1 MTAKKRIAKWD
12 NVRLL
17 LIFCVVLGHMIGY
30 VDPKGDSMDKVYLFI
45 YAFHMPAFVFLSGL
59 LAKRAIQNRRYDKAF
74 TFLQLYFVI
83 KFSMFLAKKA
93 VGFDGKM
100 EMLSTLEIDWYALAI
115 FLFYLVMMF
124 LQKYDKRYVI
134 PAVLVFGCMACYDP
148 KLDGWLVL
156 SRAVVFFPFFV
167 LGYYMD
173 ANALAAISRKL
184 WCKLLSVGVLLA
196 AGWTAATQYKQLE
209 WIIPLLKGYAYGVLY
224 KDDLFEWGGLFRLA
238 LYAVSLLMTL
248 AVCVLVPSIRGIW
261 STMGSRTLS
270 VYTLHFCAIFLVLT
284 DTPLREA
291 LDAMPET
298 QAGWCLVGL
307 AAVFVAVLSLR
318 PLDWI
323 VSKLITPLPAVNHVM
338 ARKESQ

>member
-12 NVRLL
+12 NVRLF
-17 LIFCVVLGHMIGY
+17 LIFCVVLGHIISY
-30 VDPKGDSMDKVYLFI
+30 VDLKGASMDKAYLFI

-59 LAKRAIQNRRYDKAF
+59 FSKRTIQNRRYDKAF
-74 TFLQLYFVI
+74 LFLQLYFVI
-83 KFSMFLAKKA
+83 KFSMFFAKKA
-93 VGFDGKM
+93 VGFDG
-100 EMLSTLEIDWYALAI
+100 EVELLSTLEIDWYALAV
-115 FLFYLVMMF
+115 FLFYLMMMF
-124 LQKYDKRYVI
+124 LEKYDKWYVI

-156 SRAVVFFPFFV
+156 SRAFVFFPFFV
-167 LGYYMD
+167 LGYYID
-173 ANALAAISRKL
+173 ADALASLSRKL

-196 AGWTAATQYKQLE
+196 ACWTAATQYKQLE

-224 KDDLFEWGGLFRLA
+224 KDNLFEWGGLFRLA

-248 AVCVLVPSIRGIW
+248 SLCVLVPSVRGIW

-284 DTPLREA
+284 DTPLRRA
-291 LDAMPET
+291 LDNMPEV
-298 QAGWCLVGL
+298 QAGWCIVALT
-307 AAVFVAVLSLR
+307 AAFVVVLSLP

-323 VSKLITPLPAVNHVM
+323 VSKLTTPLPAVCHAI

>member
-1 MTAKKRIAKWD
+1 MIAKKRIAKWD

-17 LIFCVVLGHMIGY
+17 LIFCVVLGHMISY
-30 VDPKGDSMDKVYLFI
+30 AAPEGDSMDKVYLFI

-59 LAKRAIQNRRYDKAF
+59 LSKRTIQNRRYDKVF
-74 TFLQLYFVI
+74 PFLQLYFVI
-83 KFSMFLAKKA
+83 KFSMFFAKKA
-93 VGFDGKM
+93 VGFDG
-100 EMLSTLEIDWYALAI
+100 EVELLSTLEIDWYALAV

-156 SRAVVFFPFFV
+156 SRAFVFFPFFV

-173 ANALAAISRKL
+173 ADVLAAMSRKL
-184 WCKLLSVGVLLA
+184 WCKLVSVGVLAA
-196 AGWTAATQYKQLE
+196 AGWTAATQYRQLE
-209 WIIPLLKGYAYGVLY
+209 WIVPLLKGYAYGVLY
-224 KDDLFEWGGLFRLA
+224 KDNLFEWGGLFRLA
-238 LYAVSLLMTL
+238 LYAVALLMTL
-248 AVCVLVPSIRGIW
+248 AVCVLVPSIHGIW

-270 VYTLHFCAIFLVLT
+270 VYTLHFCTIFLVLT
-284 DTPLREA
+284 DTPLRRA
-291 LDAMPET
+291 LDDMPEA
-298 QAGWCLVGL
+298 QAGGCLIAL

-323 VSKLITPLPAVNHVM
+323 VSKLTTPIPAVSSAMV
-338 ARKESQ
+338 RKESQ